1 MLAYGWTRLPAFP
14 LVEDSRRI
22 TARDEYWTTN
32 LAICIDQLDSIRRGF
47 VFMLCQHWRSN
58 AVTRKKS
65 KIMKYLTF
73 AILTLVSIF
82 QPLLAQEGVTTREPK
97 WKQVGQAY
105 GFFYAQN
112 YSLNRIATEY
122 PDLAPQ
128 VRLANFAFMS
138 TGLGEGASALEQ
150 VLKREWPKEWAEAQ
164 PKIEAEYV
172 PVLKDQKLTRE
183 AAIAIIAE
191 VNQRAKGNLPESIKN
206 AFLANNPAYVKSPGA
221 ELSAGWR
228 QNFTTLK
235 HPKSAGADIT
245 IGLPLSWR
253 KRESTREG
261 VVQVFRSGAG
271 NGPILVT
278 INCGKALEDADGDFT
293 EGDMKELFT
302 DAFIKE
308 SLPVGATLVE
318 GRSMTIAGNTGVMI
332 VFDLTQQ
339 ELDIEM
345 KSRFTTFTIA
355 HQKHIITISFQIMG
369 NFLKDMTLEEAQKA
383 YFPTYRAIMGTLV
396 RNAQKP

>member
-1 MLAYGWTRLPAFP
+1 
-14 LVEDSRRI
+14 
-22 TARDEYWTTN
+22 
-32 LAICIDQLDSIRRGF
+32 
-47 VFMLCQHWRSN
+47 
-58 AVTRKKS
+58 
-65 KIMKYLTF
+65 MKYLTF
-73 AILTLVSIF
+73 AILALVSII
-82 QPLLAQEGVTTREPK
+82 QPLLAQEGVTPREPK

-112 YSLNRIATEY
+112 YSLNRITTEY

-128 VRLANFAFMS
+128 VRLANFAFMA
-138 TGLGEGASALEQ
+138 TALGEGASALDQ
-150 VLKREWPKEWAEAQ
+150 VLKREWPKEWADAQ
-164 PKIEAEYV
+164 PKVEEEFLRLV
-172 PVLKDQKLTRE
+172 NDQKLTRE
-183 AAIAIIAE
+183 TAVAYIEE
-191 VNQRAKGNLPESIKN
+191 VNQRAKGNLPESIKM

-228 QNFTTLK
+228 QNFSTLK

-245 IGLPLSWR
+245 IGFPLSWR

-261 VVQVFRSGAG
+261 VIQVFRSGAG

-278 INCGKALEDADGDFT
+278 INSGKALEDAEGDFT
-293 EGDMKELFT
+293 EDDMKELFT

-308 SLPVGATLVE
+308 SLPEGAILIE
-318 GRSMTIAGNTGVMI
+318 GRPMTIAGKTGVMS

-339 ELDIEM
+339 ELDVEM

-355 HQKHIITISFQIMG
+355 HRQHIITVSFQIMG

-383 YFPTYRAIMGTLV
+383 YFPTYRSIMSTLV
-396 RNAQKP
+396 RNPKLP